1 MSSMPETVALRLAR
15 ASDLELIARLE
26 LELFGADAW
35 SRELVAAELAAP
47 WTEYFVAVNGPASA
61 DAAGS
66 GDAGSGATGPASAAS
81 APEQLLGY
89 AGVSVPARGVPAD
102 IQTIAVVPEARR
114 RGVGRTLLL
123 ALAEAGQRR
132 GAAEALLEVRAD
144 NPGAQALY
152 RSMGFEQIAIRP
164 RYYQPDDVDA
174 IVMRAALPLS
184 GGAP

>member
-1 MSSMPETVALRLAR
+1 M
-15 ASDLELIARLE
+15 
-26 LELFGADAW
+26 
-35 SRELVAAELAAP
+35 
-47 WTEYFVAVNGPASA
+47 
-61 DAAGS
+61 
-66 GDAGSGATGPASAAS
+66 
-81 APEQLLGY
+81 
-89 AGVSVPARGVPAD
+89 SVPARRVPAD

-114 RGVGRTLLL
+114 RGIGRTLLL

-174 IVMRAALPLS
+174 IVMRAALPLG